1 MAKKQVLIEF
11 SWRGHEIKHFID
23 KDIIFNDINEKDDYW
38 GEFVIGKDIYE
49 YQIWWNS
56 GEVAI
61 FNAGAKDY
69 CALVDNFSVHFS
81 KRY

>member
-1 MAKKQVLIEF
+1 MAKKKVLIEF
-11 SWRGHEIKHFID
+11 TWRGKTISHFIE
-23 KDIIFNDINEKDDYW
+23 KDIIFDDINEKEDYW

-69 CALVDNFSVHFS
+69 CALVDNFLVHFS
-81 KRY
+81 NRY

>member
-1 MAKKQVLIEF
+1 MKKKVLIEF
-11 SWRGHEIKHFID
+11 VWRGHTIKHFIEKD
-23 KDIIFNDINEKDDYW
+23 VIFKDIKEEDDYW

-61 FNAGAKDY
+61 FKAGAKDY
-69 CALVDNFSVHFS
+69 CALVSSFSVTFS
-81 KRY
+81 QMY

>member
-1 MAKKQVLIEF
+1 MTKKKVLIEF
-11 SWRGHEIKHFID
+11 TWRGKIISHFIE
-23 KDIIFNDINEKDDYW
+23 KDIIFDDINEEEDYW

-61 FNAGAKDY
+61 FNAGATDY

-81 KRY
+81 NRY